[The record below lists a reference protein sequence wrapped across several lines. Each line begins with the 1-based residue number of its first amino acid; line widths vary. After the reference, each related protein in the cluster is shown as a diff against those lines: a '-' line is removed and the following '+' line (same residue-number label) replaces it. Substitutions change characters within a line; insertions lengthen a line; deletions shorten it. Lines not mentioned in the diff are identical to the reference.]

1 MAAAMAA
8 AMAAVAM
15 AAVSAEEVR
24 AAEATAEAMVVVAR
38 VVATG
43 GAAKVVE
50 PLPNV
55 PEKQRGFSSLQ
66 GPRVSRLGSESHQTG
81 TDSLDLPPWK
91 LSPAEEMVSL
101 KVERTSLAIDRTN
114 TTGAAAAAAA
124 VRAPKLPALTW
135 GRGAQVLPPIGSSHR
150 QPLPALPV
158 PQKPR
163 GFSSLQP
170 RLAPLPGIRT
180 SKSMQDEP
188 VLMRVSPP

>member
-1 MAAAMAA
+1 M
-8 AMAAVAM
+8 
-15 AAVSAEEVR
+15 
-24 AAEATAEAMVVVAR
+24 
-38 VVATG
+38 
-43 GAAKVVE
+43 
-50 PLPNV
+50 
-55 PEKQRGFSSLQ
+55 
-66 GPRVSRLGSESHQTG
+66 SRLGSESHQTG

-114 TTGAAAAAAA
+114 ASGAAAA
-124 VRAPKLPALTW
+124 VGAPKLPAPTW

-170 RLAPLPGIRT
+170 RLAPLALPPLPGIRI
-180 SKSMQDEP
+180 SKSMQDEDVDEP
-188 VLMRVSPP
+188 VLMRVSPPSKLGTC